1 MASPRSLCRKH
12 GPAHTLTSDFSPPDC
27 EIINSVVEATQF
39 VGICH
44 SSHRK
49 LMLTTS
55 LDFNADKAAP
65 EAVAKSP
72 GSAHSAARGRT
83 QHSRTAAGLHASL
96 NLTY

>member
-1 MASPRSLCRKH
+1 
-12 GPAHTLTSDFSPPDC
+12 
-27 EIINSVVEATQF
+27 
-39 VGICH
+39 
-44 SSHRK
+44 
-49 LMLTTS
+49 MLTTS

-65 EAVAKSP
+65 EAAAESP